1 MTALHSAMT
10 TRYRFP
16 TTVKTLERALT
27 RAEYVRPAT
36 DSAPFFFTVPHGLSA
51 TTLQHEWIPP
61 AIYFFSHCRK
71 STITAYRFGEEK
83 A

>member
-16 TTVKTLERALT
+16 TTVKALERALT
-27 RAEYVRPAT
+27 QAEFVRPAT
-36 DSAPFFFTVPHGLSA
+36 DSAPFFSLTVPDGLST

-61 AIYFFSHCRK
+61 AIYFLTDPAS
-71 STITAYRFGEEK
+71 SNNMIL
-83 A
+83 